1 MTTMTRT
8 NTLKTLLFAP
18 ALPLALLLIPLTAAG
33 VARAAEP
40 ASVDLTFQVGERKG
54 AVMVG
59 LYDSE
64 AAYGGGKPVHTAMVP
79 VAAGPV
85 TARFPRVK
93 PGRYAAKAFH
103 DVDGDGEMDMNLMG
117 IPTEPF
123 AFSNNAPARGGP
135 AKWSAAAF
143 EVGPQGA
150 AQTLVIR

>member
-1 MTTMTRT
+1 MTRT

-40 ASVDLTFQVGERKG
+40 VAIDLTFQLGEPKG
-54 AVMVG
+54 AVMVA
-59 LYDSE
+59 LYDNE
-64 AAYGGGKPVHTAMVP
+64 AAYAGGKPLRTAKAP
-79 VAAGPV
+79 VTSASV
-85 TARFPRVK
+85 TARFAGLT

-103 DVDGDGEMDMNLMG
+103 DLDGDGELDMNPVGM
-117 IPTEPF
+117 PTEPF

-135 AKWSAAAF
+135 APWSAAAF

>member
-1 MTTMTRT
+1 MTRT
-8 NTLKTLLFAP
+8 TPLKALLFAP

-40 ASVDLTFQVGERKG
+40 GAIDLTFQVGERKG
-54 AVMVG
+54 AVMVA

-64 AAYGGGKPVHTAMVP
+64 AAYGGAGKPTQVAKVP

-85 TARFPRVK
+85 TAHFQGLA

-103 DVDGDGEMDMNLMG
+103 DLDGDGEMDTNPMG
-117 IPTEPF
+117 MPTEPF

-135 AKWSAAAF
+135 APWSAAAF

-150 AQTLVIR
+150 AQTLVIK

>member
-1 MTTMTRT
+1 MTRT

-18 ALPLALLLIPLTAAG
+18 ALPLALLLIPLTATG

-54 AVMVG
+54 AVMVA

-64 AAYGGGKPVHTAMVP
+64 AAYGGGKPLR
-79 VAAGPV
+79 VAKAPANAAAV
-85 TARFPRVK
+85 TARFAGIR

-103 DVDGDGEMDMNLMG
+103 DLDGDGEMDTNLMG
-117 IPTEPF
+117 MPTEPF

-135 AKWSAAAF
+135 AAWSAASF
-143 EVGPQGA
+143 EVGPRGV